1 MTTIEAANELTCN
14 TTGIG
19 GWNLGLLKTCSIKT
33 AIDSDG
39 FTFSSVHEELLGLW
53 LGVNEKTVFLP
64 IKVNENFPN
73 LIAYAATECS
83 IKTIERKNFEKLNK
97 LKVVRLEINQIEKIS
112 SDTFE
117 DLLSLEYLYLC
128 KFLIRFVMIE
138 DSPGPSFF
146 RQQQDQVS

>member
-1 MTTIEAANELTCN
+1 MTLSLSAADKELTCDG
-14 TTGIG
+14 TGVA
-19 GWNLGLLKTCSIKT
+19 GWNIGLLKTCSIKQ
-33 AIDSDG
+33 AIDSIG
-39 FTFSSVHEELLGLW
+39 FTFVSVHEELYGLW

-83 IKTIERKNFEKLNK
+83 IKTIEKKNFEKLNK

-117 DLLSLEYLYLC
+117 DLASLEYLYLC
-128 KFLIRFVMIE
+128 MSHRIK
-138 DSPGPSFF
+138 
-146 RQQQDQVS
+146 